1 MLEDV
6 WIFGTVRESITTSPP
21 DHGCRFAADND
32 DTTIRRHDG
41 AFGAGTKCHKEH
53 ESQRRSWN
61 LFDGLLPVDGT
72 ALRAVAGVSG
82 SPDASHA

>member
-32 DTTIRRHDG
+32 DTTTRRDDALQG
-41 AFGAGTKCHKEH
+41 AFGAQDTKATKSTKITKATSHY
-53 ESQRRSWN
+53 RRFCP
-61 LFDGLLPVDGT
+61 LT
-72 ALRAVAGVSG
+72 ATPAMAGVG
-82 SPDASHA
+82 RE

>member
-32 DTTIRRHDG
+32 DTTIRRYDDTT
-41 AFGAGTKCHKEH
+41 APSAQARSATKSTSHKEDPGI
-53 ESQRRSWN
+53 SSTDYYP
-61 LFDGLLPVDGT
+61 LT
-72 ALRAVAGVSG
+72 APRFARWQE
-82 SPDASHA
+82 